1 MRGLFTLIPS
11 ESKRLIAKAV
21 AQLPEVQHAKKH
33 GRLVIGLGSTN
44 AYIINELFGRNLDP
58 EHFVA
63 GWITEGEL
71 KVQPREIRPKGMV
84 FIKGEPVEMEAED
97 AVKDFTVDDVVIKGA
112 NAIDVSGVAGVLLGS
127 EVGGTVGKVVGVLAA
142 RGANLIIAV
151 GLEKLIP
158 SVDNAVDML
167 GINRI
172 DHAIGKKVGMMP
184 LTFGRVVTEIDA
196 LDILFGVTAVHVASG
211 GVLGSEGAVTIAIE
225 GETSDVESAMKL
237 IKSIKEGKPSGK
249 KRPVRKR

>member
-33 GRLVIGLGSTN
+33 GCLVIGLGSTN
-44 AYIINELFGRNLDP
+44 AYIINELFGKDLDP

-71 KVQPREIRPKGMV
+71 RVKPRENRPKGMV
-84 FIKGEPVEMEAED
+84 FIKGKSMEMEAEV
-97 AVKDFTVDDVVIKGA
+97 AVQDFTADDVVIKGA

-127 EVGGTVGKVVGVLAA
+127 EVGGTVGKVIGVLAA
-142 RGANLIIAV
+142 RGSHLIIAV

-158 SVDNAVDML
+158 SVDAAMDML

-184 LTFGRVVTEIDA
+184 LTFGTVITEIDA
-196 LDILFGVTAVHVASG
+196 LDILFGVEAVHVASG

-225 GETSDVESAMKL
+225 GETPEVESVMEL
-237 IKSIKEGKPSGK
+237 IKTIKEK
-249 KRPVRKR
+249 

>member
-11 ESKRLIAKAV
+11 ESKQLIAKAV
-21 AQLPEVQHAKKH
+21 AVLPEVQHALKH

-44 AYIINELFGRNLDP
+44 AYIINELFGKDLDP

-71 KVQPREIRPKGMV
+71 QVKPRENRPKGMV
-84 FIKGEPVEMEAED
+84 FIKGKAVNMEAED
-97 AVKDFTVDDVVIKGA
+97 AVKDFTAEDVVIKGA

-127 EVGGTVGKVVGVLAA
+127 EVGGTVGKVIGVLAA
-142 RGANLIIAV
+142 RGSHLIIAV

-158 SVDNAVDML
+158 SVDAAMDML

-172 DHAIGKKVGMMP
+172 DYAIGKKVGMMP

-196 LDILFGVTAVHVASG
+196 LDILFEVTAVHVASG

-225 GETSDVESAMKL
+225 GEKSEVEAAMEL
-237 IKSIKEGKPSGK
+237 IRSIKEG
-249 KRPVRKR
+249 

>member
-1 MRGLFTLIPS
+1 MRGLFTLIPK

-21 AQLPEVQHAKKH
+21 AVLPEVQHAKKQ

-44 AYIINELFGRNLDP
+44 AYIINELFGKNLDP

-71 KVQPREIRPKGMV
+71 KVQPQENRPKGMV
-84 FIKGEPVEMEAED
+84 FIKGKPVEMEAED
-97 AVKDFTVDDVVIKGA
+97 AVKDFTADDVVIKGA

-127 EVGGTVGKVVGVLAA
+127 EVGGTVGKVIGVLAA
-142 RGANLIIAV
+142 RGSHLIIAV

-158 SVDNAVDML
+158 SVTTAVEML
-167 GINRI
+167 GIHRI
-172 DHAIGKKVGMMP
+172 DCALGKKVGMMP
-184 LTFGRVVTEIDA
+184 LSFGEIVTEVDA
-196 LDILFGVTAVHVASG
+196 LEILFGITAFHVASG

-225 GETSDVESAMKL
+225 GDKPEVEAAMVL
-237 IKSIKEGKPSGK
+237 IRSIKEG
-249 KRPVRKR
+249 